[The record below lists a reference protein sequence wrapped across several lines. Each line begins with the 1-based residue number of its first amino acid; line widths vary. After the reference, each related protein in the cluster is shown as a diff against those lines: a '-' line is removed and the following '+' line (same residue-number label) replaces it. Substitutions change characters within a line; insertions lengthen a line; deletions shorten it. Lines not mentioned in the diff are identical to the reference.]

1 MSVNLCR
8 NHIFRYNPAKYDYND
23 MTWIK
28 PLSEMCKNCLVTLA
42 NFLIGIWPDGWS
54 HAICKLHVVEAKAW
68 AEWESQKVG
77 CRSCTYN
84 SALWRRELFMKPT
97 NLKLW
102 ICCSKNSVFS
112 LFGCLSVNVPV
123 GSRGP
128 GGVTSQWLALVAQK
142 PLLLLCLLCITL
154 NCSTLE
160 QRL

>member
-68 AEWESQKVG
+68 AEWKSQKVG
-77 CRSCTYN
+77 CQSCIIVHYGVE
-84 SALWRRELFMKPT
+84 SSLWSQQISSYGFAVRKILYFP
-97 NLKLW
+97 
-102 ICCSKNSVFS
+102 
-112 LFGCLSVNVPV
+112 CLAVWVPV